1 MLFNSEVELYT
12 CSIYKK
18 EVYAF
23 ERAVLQLKTSIGIA
37 SEVMGLSSPVLYFSN
52 TFTDNLMDSLVKF
65 VSIII
70 VPDFESRDIPFLA

>member
-12 CSIYKK
+12 CSIYNKK
-18 EVYAF
+18 VYAF

-37 SEVMGLSSPVLYFSN
+37 SEVIGLSSPVLYFSN

-70 VPDFESRDIPFLA
+70 DPDVESRDIPFLE